1 MSIKAPITV
10 SRRVGLGVSL
20 LIAMTLAVSLLGLF
34 SARQSESALHGINE
48 GRVKPLALMGEINY
62 LIARNRILV
71 TDVAMHAVPDVIARR
86 SKEYAANKARLE
98 SSWTQYMAGPM
109 NDAEKSL
116 ARDVDTA
123 RRALTEQ
130 GLDAT
135 LALEQAGKV
144 EDGWHQLDVVNQ
156 LDPVYTQSMDRLIAL
171 QLQSAEGAYQ
181 ASLAAGQRLNLI
193 ISIVMVAAIVL
204 GVAVGLGLTRSLRR
218 ALGAEP
224 TELAAVAQRIAQGG
238 LADDGKEQAP
248 QGSVMA
254 SMQAMRA
261 ALVSLVSG
269 VRTGVEHVASASVQ
283 IAQGNADL
291 SSRTES
297 QAASLQQT
305 AASMD
310 VLTGTVRT
318 SADNARQANQKAHG
332 ASEAALRGGE
342 VVAKVVQTM
351 AEIQSA
357 SDRIADITSVI
368 DGIAFQTNI
377 LALNA
382 AVEAARAG
390 EQGRGFAVVA
400 SEVRLLAHRSAA
412 AAKQI
417 KQLIGESVEKVNAGG
432 VLVQDAGVKMGD
444 VVSQVRQV
452 SDLIGE
458 ITASAA
464 EQSLGIEQVGQAVS
478 HLDQTTQ
485 QNAALVEESAAA
497 AESLKQQAERLAQAT
512 AAFRLEA

>member
-1 MSIKAPITV
+1 MTLQSSMTV
-10 SRRVGLGVSL
+10 GRRVGLGVSL
-20 LIAMTLAVSLLGLF
+20 LIAMTVAVAVLGLF
-34 SARQSESALHGINE
+34 SARQNEAMLKDIND
-48 GRVKPLALMGEINY
+48 GSVKPLALVGEMHY

-71 TDVAMHAVPDVIARR
+71 TDVAMNAVPEVLARR
-86 SKEYAANKARLE
+86 SKEYAVNKARIEAL
-98 SSWTQYMAGPM
+98 WAQFMAAPM
-109 NDAEKSL
+109 SDAERAL
-116 ARDVDTA
+116 AREVDTA

-135 LALEQAGKV
+135 LALEQAGKT
-144 EDGWHQLDVVNQ
+144 EDGWYQLKVVSQ
-156 LDPVYTQSMDRLIAL
+156 LNPAYAKAMDRLFAL
-171 QLQSAEGAYQ
+171 QLQAADEEYQ
-181 ASLAAGQRLNLI
+181 ASLAAGRRLNLI
-193 ISIVMVAAIVL
+193 LGVVVVAAIGL
-204 GVAVGLGLTRSLRR
+204 GVGVGLGLIRNLRR

-224 TELAAVAQRIAQGG
+224 GDLAAVAQRIAQGS
-238 LADDGKEQAP
+238 LVDDGQPPAP
-248 QGSVMA
+248 EGSVMA
-254 SMQAMRA
+254 SMQSMRS

-297 QAASLQQT
+297 QAASLEQT

-310 VLTGTVRT
+310 ELTGTVRA
-318 SADNARQANQKAHG
+318 SAENARLANERAHG

-351 AEIQSA
+351 GEIQSA
-357 SDRIADITSVI
+357 SSRIADITSVI

-400 SEVRLLAHRSAA
+400 SEVRSLAQRSADA
-412 AAKQI
+412 ARQI
-417 KQLIGESVEKVNAGG
+417 KQLINDSVEKVNAGG
-432 VLVQDAGVKMGD
+432 ALVQDAGTTMGD

-458 ITASAA
+458 ITVASA
-464 EQSLGIEQVGQAVS
+464 EQSRGIDQVGQAVS

-485 QNAALVEESAAA
+485 QNAALVEQSAAA
-497 AESLKQQAERLAQAT
+497 AESLKQQAERLAHAT
-512 AAFRLEA
+512 AAFRLEC